1 MADRYQQL
9 INTPLGRIVS
19 KQVGLPAPVRLER
32 YERGQ
37 PVISGPVLLGAAP
50 GGRLGGA
57 VARVLVS
64 IGAEA
69 QTPMLDELRAAAAD
83 AELDAGVFN
92 PEVAPS
98 EQSFAALVFDASGI
112 ASTDELREAWAFFH
126 PTIRRVGSPGA

>member
-1 MADRYQQL
+1 MSRWVRSIAIASTSTAARSVPG
-9 INTPLGRIVS
+9 THSAPPAGGSSAVWRRRFRAMV
-19 KQVGLPAPVRLER
+19 VGV
-32 YERGQ
+32 
-37 PVISGPVLLGAAP
+37 AP
-50 GGRLGGA
+50 GGRLDGA

-64 IGAEA
+64 VGAEA

-112 ASTDELREAWAFFH
+112 TSTDELREAWAFFH
-126 PTIRRVGSPGA
+126 PTI